1 MMPRKARKRPPDEP
15 VLATF
20 MISHEK
26 WQDFQK
32 AAKAKGTTASA
43 TIVAF
48 IDGYLGGDQ
57 SFEIEETEPELE
69 TQSEAEN
76 SGNLDAVIEKV
87 VGSKIARFDEMLNH
101 LDQSFRELD
110 ERIEKVT
117 SIEKVVGSKFAS
129 FEQMLNHLHISV
141 QHIDERLEKVENAAR
156 QVKSEMYNAP
166 KLIDIEAVTLDSSNI
181 DINTDQSSDEQ
192 LNNLTGLTEKA
203 LCEEFGLN
211 PSSIVRNAKMRGLSS
226 PDYLNQIT
234 GWVYVK
240 GKYYPPEQ

>member
-1 MMPRKARKRPPDEP
+1 MMPRKARKRQPDEP

-26 WQDFQK
+26 WLDFQK
-32 AAKAKGTTASA
+32 AAKAGGTTASA

-48 IDGYLGGDQ
+48 IDSYLAGEQ
-57 SFEIEETEPELE
+57 SFEIEQTEPELE
-69 TQSEAEN
+69 TQPEAEL
-76 SGNLDAVIEKV
+76 SGNLDAIIEKV
-87 VGSKIARFDEMLNH
+87 VESKIASFDEFLNH
-101 LDQSFRELD
+101 IHQSFRELD

-117 SIEKVVGSKFAS
+117 SIENVVESKLATL
-129 FEQMLNHLHISV
+129 EQMLNHLHKSV
-141 QHIDERLEKVENAAR
+141 QQIDERLGKVENAAR
-156 QVKSEMYNAP
+156 QVKSETYNVP
-166 KLIDIEAVTLDSSNI
+166 KLIDIEAVTLDNSNI
-181 DINTDQSSDEQ
+181 DINTDQARDEQ

-203 LCEEFGLN
+203 LCDEFGLN